1 MVSHGEV
8 FSVRSRISDALFGG
22 DLKNDEFCMIS
33 EIRACAFCW
42 VYLEAPSPA
51 RRKLSWGVFKDGY
64 GGRADRLGRIDD
76 YFGLLLFDN

>member
-1 MVSHGEV
+1 
-8 FSVRSRISDALFGG
+8 LFGG